1 MFKVGDKVFSC
12 QFGWGEIKGIH
23 ETSGYPLDV
32 SFGKGLV
39 HSYTKCGR
47 YFDEDLHPTL
57 SFTEY
62 DLVNGGFSQERP
74 RDTVTEE
81 HIGKLV
87 KILDEGVWEGFIG
100 VLEEYI
106 SVDRVSV
113 NNQIFENVELY
124 EKD

>member
-12 QFGWGEIKGIH
+12 QFGWGIVEDVLEDLMHMIK
-23 ETSGYPLDV
+23 V
-32 SFGKGLV
+32 SFADVKIV
-39 HSYTKCGR
+39 FTKCGR
-47 YFDEDLHPTL
+47 TFSTDLRPTL

-81 HIGKLV
+81 HIGRLV
-87 KILDEGVWEGFIG
+87 KILDEGRWEGFIG

-106 SVDRVSV
+106 SVGRVSV

-124 EKD
+124 EEN

>member
-12 QFGWGEIKGIH
+12 QFGWGEIKVIYKIG
-23 ETSGYPLDV
+23 GYPLSI
-32 SFGKGLV
+32 SFSNGRE
-39 HSYTKCGR
+39 HNYTECGR
-47 YFDEDLHPTL
+47 YNDEDLYPTL

-87 KILDEGVWEGFIG
+87 RVLDDLEYEGFLG
-100 VLEEYI
+100 VLERITPLGYFE
-106 SVDRVSV
+106 V
-113 NNQIFENVELY
+113 NGIEFENVELY
-124 EKD
+124 EKC